1 LASLIWINLGKKK
14 KKICIKRHGQ
24 YQHDL
29 LDRISGLLEHIA
41 KKNKKNNASW
51 IVKLSEE
58 FM

>member
-1 LASLIWINLGKKK
+1 MDKIW
-14 KKICIKRHGQ
+14 IKRHGQ